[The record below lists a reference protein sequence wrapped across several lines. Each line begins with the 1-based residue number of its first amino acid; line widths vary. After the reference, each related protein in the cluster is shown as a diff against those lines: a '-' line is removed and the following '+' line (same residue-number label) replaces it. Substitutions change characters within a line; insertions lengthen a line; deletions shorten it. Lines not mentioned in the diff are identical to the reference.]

1 MVKFQYLIIVLH
13 AIVLVACNH
22 DSETNNDQQSSVRT
36 NKIEKDSWKKTEQT
50 THNENSRFY
59 TSSDTIKVIS
69 ETAGTLKYSKEEFN
83 WIIDSHPE
91 LFTVNT
97 EDVDRTYYCKGNSE
111 EFAGEAGQD
120 SYYILYAYF
129 LKHKNGTDKYSN
141 QRKKLIEIY
150 LNINTLFGQF
160 EYGGTY
166 FGHQKFRIPAY
177 AEYSVY
183 LYSLYINDF
192 EKKYDITKQKEIYI
206 KSLRQ
211 LITDESSIDNETTGS
226 KKDKRTKDL
235 NKIVDNLEGLIS
247 DIFYLRRAQEF
258 HYENYEYY

>member
-1 MVKFQYLIIVLH
+1 MV
-13 AIVLVACNH
+13 
-22 DSETNNDQQSSVRT
+22 
-36 NKIEKDSWKKTEQT
+36 
-50 THNENSRFY
+50 
-59 TSSDTIKVIS
+59 
-69 ETAGTLKYSKEEFN
+69 
-83 WIIDSHPE
+83 
-91 LFTVNT
+91 VNT
-97 EDVDRTYYCKGNSE
+97 ENADRTYYCNGNSVG
-111 EFAGEAGQD
+111 FAGEAGQD

-129 LKHKNGTDKYSN
+129 LKQKNGTNKYSD

-183 LYSLYINDF
+183 LYSLNLNDF
-192 EKKYDITKQKEIYI
+192 EKTYDITNQKEIYI

-211 LITDESSIDNETTGS
+211 LITDESSIDNETTVS
-226 KKDKRTKDL
+226 EKNLRKKDL

-258 HYENYEYY
+258 QYRNYEYY

>member
-1 MVKFQYLIIVLH
+1 MVKFHFFIIVLF

-22 DSETNNDQQSSVRT
+22 ETETNHAKQSSAHA
-36 NKIEKDSWKKTEQT
+36 NKIEKDSSKKTEHT
-50 THNENSRFY
+50 TNNENSRFY
-59 TSSDTIKVIS
+59 TSSDTVIVIS
-69 ETAGTLKYSKEEFN
+69 ETAGTLKYCKEEFN
-83 WIIDSHPE
+83 WNIDSHPE
-91 LFTVNT
+91 LLVANT
-97 EDVDRTYYCKGNSE
+97 EDVDRTYYCKGNSVG
-111 EFAGEAGQD
+111 FAGEAGQD

-129 LKHKNGTDKYSN
+129 LKQKNGTDKYSD

-177 AEYSVY
+177 AEYSIY
-183 LYSLYINDF
+183 LYSLYMIDF
-192 EKKYDITKQKEIYI
+192 EKTYDITKQKEIYI

-211 LITDESSIDNETTGS
+211 LITDESSIDIETIGNE
-226 KKDKRTKDL
+226 KDKRTKDL
-235 NKIVDNLEGLIS
+235 NKIVDNLAELIS

-258 HYENYEYY
+258 QYENYEYY